1 MKTKISWLV
10 SFLLLASLASIPSA
24 KAASTVTWYQVS
36 DSDTYN
42 RPDLNPAYDIQ
53 FVTVQKFDSDS
64 EDTINF
70 FLFFANPVTPSL
82 FNDSFNSWAG
92 IFLDLNNDGNLDLRI
107 KAQGQS
113 YPSDASSVTAQVYDD
128 RSSQYSSCDA
138 RTWSNIAANVK
149 WIGFTVSKKCI
160 GLPQTFGIQGYSDFK
175 SNDDFSFDYA
185 PETFYKVTLPGTSGI
200 AANPIYV
207 LPSSIANASSL
218 ASNFSSPPDDLSA
231 LSSKLK
237 PSIVTVLCANGS
249 GTGWSADVDLGS
261 SLKAV
266 GFESYVITNDH
277 VIADCTASMQVSL
290 ILNDG
295 STVPGTLITW
305 DANADVA
312 AIATRALIPGLQWFG
327 SEPKQGWWAGV
338 IGSPL
343 GKPGILTTGIIS
355 SINALTSTF
364 TLTAPINPGN
374 SGGPVFDSTGRV
386 LGLATSKNLLSS
398 GQLAEGFG
406 NAQGTPLLCGLLVQ
420 CKVELRPWGA
430 QSKFTVNS
438 QESTAVAAAEAKAK
452 AEADAKA
459 KAEADAQAAEAKA
472 KADAEAQA
480 ARDKLIADAKAA
492 ADKILAEAQAALNAA
507 KKAAQKK
514 VTITCVKGKLVR
526 KVVSVNPKCPT
537 GYKKK

>member
-1 MKTKISWLV
+1 MKTKIFSVVGSL
-10 SFLLLASLASIPSA
+10 FLASFVAVSPA
-24 KAASTVTWYQVS
+24 NATDTVTWYQITGA
-36 DSDTYN
+36 DTYN
-42 RPDLNPAYDIQ
+42 RPDLNPAYDLQ
-53 FVTVQKFDSDS
+53 YVTVQKFDSDT

-70 FLFFANPVTPSL
+70 FLFFANPITPAL
-82 FNDSFNSWAG
+82 FNDSFDSWAA
-92 IFLDLNNDGNLDLRI
+92 IFLDLNNDGKLDLRL
-107 KAQGQS
+107 KVQGQT
-113 YPSDASSVTAQVYDD
+113 YPTSSNSIPAQVYDD
-128 RSSQYSSCDA
+128 RTGQYLNCSA
-138 RTWSNIAANVK
+138 QTWSNIAANAK
-149 WIGFTVSKKCI
+149 WIGFRVSKKCI
-160 GLPQTFGIQGYSDFK
+160 GLPQTFGIRGYSDYK

-185 PETFYKVTLPGTSGI
+185 PETFYTITLPGSSGV
-200 AANPIYV
+200 AANSIYV
-207 LPSSIANASSL
+207 LPSSVPNGSSL
-218 ASNFSSPPDDLSA
+218 ANNFSNPPVDLSA
-231 LSSKLK
+231 LSAMLK

-249 GTGWSADVDLGS
+249 GTGWSAEVGLSD

-266 GFESYVITNDH
+266 GFESYVITNYH
-277 VIADCTASMQVSL
+277 VIADCTSTKQVSL
-290 ILNDG
+290 VLNDG

-312 AIATRALIPGLQWFG
+312 AIATRALLSGLQWFG

-386 LGLATSKNLLSS
+386 IGLATSKNLLSS

-406 NAQGTPLLCGLLVQ
+406 NAQGTPLICGLLVQ
-420 CKVELRPWGA
+420 CKVELKPWGT
-430 QSKFTVNS
+430 QSKFAINS
-438 QESTAVAAAEAKAK
+438 QESAAA
-452 AEADAKA
+452 
-459 KAEADAQAAEAKA
+459 AAALEAKA

-480 ARDKLIADAKAA
+480 AAEAKAKADADAQYARDKILADAKTA
-492 ADKILAEAQAALNAA
+492 ADKILAEAQAALNAI

-514 VTITCVKGKLVR
+514 VTITCVKGNLSK
-526 KVVSVNPKCPT
+526 KVTSVSPKCPT

>member
-1 MKTKISWLV
+1 MKKKISWLV
-10 SFLLLASLASIPSA
+10 SFLLLASLVSIPTA
-24 KAASTVTWYQVS
+24 IAASTVTWYQIS

-42 RPDLNPAYDIQ
+42 RPDLDPAYDIQ
-53 FVTVQKFDSDS
+53 YVTVQKFDSDS

-70 FLFFANPVTPSL
+70 FLFFANPVTPLL

-107 KAQGQS
+107 KVQGQS
-113 YPSDASSVTAQVYDD
+113 YPSDALSVPAQVYDD
-128 RSSQYSSCDA
+128 RTSQYSNCDA

-160 GLPQTFGIQGYSDFK
+160 GLPQTFGMKGYSDFK
-175 SNDDFSFDYA
+175 SNDDYSFDYA
-185 PETFYKVTLPGTSGI
+185 PEKFYVVTLPGTSGV

-207 LPSSIANASSL
+207 LPSSVANSSSL
-218 ASNFSSPPDDLSA
+218 VSNFSTPPDDLSA
-231 LSSKLK
+231 LSAKLK

-249 GTGWSADVDLGS
+249 GTGWSADVELS
-261 SLKAV
+261 VSMKAV
-266 GFESYVITNDH
+266 GFESYVITNNH
-277 VIADCTASMQVSL
+277 VIADCTNSKQVSL

-295 STVPGTLITW
+295 STVAGTLITW
-305 DANADVA
+305 DSNADVA

-327 SEPKQGWWAGV
+327 SEPNQGWWAGV

-420 CKVELRPWGA
+420 CVLESHPWGTKSRFVVA
-430 QSKFTVNS
+430 SS
-438 QESTAVAAAEAKAK
+438 DSAAVAAAAKVKADAEAKAK
-452 AEADAKA
+452 ADADALA
-459 KAEADAQAAEAKA
+459 VEAKA

-480 ARDKLIADAKAA
+480 SRDKLIADAKAA

-507 KKAAQKK
+507 KKATQKK
-514 VTITCVKGKLVR
+514 TTISCVKGILVK
-526 KVVSVNPKCPT
+526 KVVAPSPKCPS
-537 GYKKK
+537 GYKKR

>member
-1 MKTKISWLV
+1 MKKKISWLV
-10 SFLLLASLASIPSA
+10 SFLLLASLVSIPSA
-24 KAASTVTWYQVS
+24 KAVSTVTWYQIS

-53 FVTVQKFDSDS
+53 YVTAQKFDSDT

-70 FLFFANPVTPSL
+70 FLFFANPITSSL
-82 FNDSFNSWAG
+82 FDDSFDSWAG
-92 IFLDLNNDGNLDLRI
+92 ILLDFNNDGKLDLRL
-107 KAQGQS
+107 KVQGQS
-113 YPSDASSVTAQVYDD
+113 YPTDAASVPAQVYDE
-128 RSSQYSSCDA
+128 RTSQYLNCDA
-138 RTWSNIAANVK
+138 RTWSNIATNVK

-160 GLPQTFGIQGYSDFK
+160 GLPQTFGMKGYSDYK
-175 SNDDFSFDYA
+175 SNDEFSFDYA
-185 PETFYKVTLPGTSGI
+185 PDAFYTVSLPGASGV

-207 LPSSIANASSL
+207 LPSSVANASSL
-218 ASNFSSPPDDLSA
+218 VSNFSSPPDDLSA
-231 LSSKLK
+231 LSAKLK

-249 GTGWSADVDLGS
+249 GTGWSADVDLS
-261 SLKAV
+261 ASMKAA
-266 GFESYVITNDH
+266 GFESYVITNNH
-277 VIADCTASMQVSL
+277 VIADCTNSKQVSL

-305 DANADVA
+305 DSNADVA
-312 AIATRALIPGLQWFG
+312 AIATRTLLPSLQWFG
-327 SEPKQGWWAGV
+327 SEPIQGWWAGV

-420 CKVELRPWGA
+420 CVVELHPWGTKSRFVVA
-430 QSKFTVNS
+430 FP
-438 QESTAVAAAEAKAK
+438 ESEVVAAAAKARL
-452 AEADAKA
+452 D
-459 KAEADAQAAEAKA
+459 AEAKA
-472 KADAEAQA
+472 KADADAQA
-480 ARDKLIADAKAA
+480 ARDKILADAKAA
-492 ADKILAEAQAALNAA
+492 ADEMLAEAQAALNTA
-507 KKAAQKK
+507 KKAVQKK
-514 VTITCVKGKLVR
+514 VTITCVKGNLIK
-526 KVVSVNPKCPT
+526 KVTASQSKCPT